1 MRRTKGRPTKQQ
13 ELELKERFHQCYLR
27 GYNVESAARKI
38 GTNNKTAYAHY
49 EKIIEKISNI
59 NDQDFFEKVKSSLEQ
74 TTLSYDFLLD
84 EYYSLLDLINEKL
97 SANKDETSLP
107 YNLVQHK
114 ITILKDIKNV
124 LKEKTVLMLQKPF
137 DEMLDQMIQEKIEKY
152 GKSDQQ
158 T

>member
-1 MRRTKGRPTKQQ
+1 M
-13 ELELKERFHQCYLR
+13 
-27 GYNVESAARKI
+27 
-38 GTNNKTAYAHY
+38 
-49 EKIIEKISNI
+49 
-59 NDQDFFEKVKSSLEQ
+59 
-74 TTLSYDFLLD
+74 SYDFLLD

-97 SANKDETSLP
+97 SVNKDETSLP

-124 LKEKTVLMLQKPF
+124 LKEKTVLMLQRPF
-137 DEMLDQMIQEKIEKY
+137 DEMLDLMIQEKIEKY